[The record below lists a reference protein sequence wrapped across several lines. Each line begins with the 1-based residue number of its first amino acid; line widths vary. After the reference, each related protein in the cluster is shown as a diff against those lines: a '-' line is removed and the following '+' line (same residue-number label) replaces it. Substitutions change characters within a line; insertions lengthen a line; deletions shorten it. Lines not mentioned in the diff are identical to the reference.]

1 MRVNKQGD
9 WQKFIDLLKQTK
21 PSKWRLVV
29 ALLLSVTATLGGLI
43 IPLFTKNLVDSFSMT
58 SFHQMTIVILA
69 IAFVAQAVANGFS
82 IYLLNY
88 VGQGIVA
95 ELRKRLWTKFLRLPV
110 PYYDRTRTGDMISR
124 MTNDTG
130 VLKNLITD
138 HVTNFFTGIISII
151 GSVAILLYLDW
162 KMTLI
167 MLTAAPLTLFI
178 LFPLG
183 GQMYKISKGLQDET
197 AAFTTTISQVLS
209 EIRLVKASNA
219 ERIEKANG
227 QEGIRNLFR
236 FGLREGKVQALISP
250 LVSFVLMALLVVII
264 GYGGVRV
271 SSGALTPGDLV
282 AFILYLFQIMM
293 PMVQFSTFFTE
304 LQKAKGATER
314 IIRTLEHPE
323 EDFVSG
329 VEVTETDLPIVAEGL
344 TFGYENEQYVLQDLN
359 FTIQQGKAT
368 AIVGPS
374 GSGKTTLFALLER
387 YYKPNEGTIYFGT
400 TPIHRFSL
408 RSWRRLF
415 GYVSQE
421 SPIIAGTIR
430 ENICYGL
437 EEEVN
442 EEALRNAAKMA
453 YADEFIGSFPDGYET
468 EVGERGMKL
477 SGGQRQRI
485 GIARALLRN
494 PKILML
500 DEATS
505 SLDSQSEIYV
515 QKALQNLMRGRTTL
529 VIAHRLS
536 TVVDADQILFLDQGK
551 LTGVGTHEELY
562 ATHEKYR
569 TFATQQLRMKEHGD

>member
-1 MRVNKQGD
+1 MERMEKRGE
-9 WQKFIDLLKQTK
+9 WQQFFDLIRKTN
-21 PSKWRLVV
+21 PPIWRLAA
-29 ALLLSVTATLGGLI
+29 ALFLSVASSVGGLV
-43 IPLFTKNLVDSFSMT
+43 IPLFTKDLVDSFSIAAIN
-58 SFHQMTIVILA
+58 QMTIAVLVA
-69 IAFVAQAVANGFS
+69 AFVAQAAASGLS
-82 IYLLNY
+82 IYFLTH
-88 VGQGIVA
+88 VGQGIVK
-95 ELRKRLWTKFLRLPV
+95 ELRKRLWDKFLRLPV
-110 PYYDRTRTGDMISR
+110 SYYDRARTGNMISR

-130 VLKNLITD
+130 ILKNLITS
-138 HVTNFFTGIISII
+138 HVTSFFTGIISIV

-162 KMTLI
+162 KMTVI
-167 MLTAAPLTLFI
+167 MLTAAPLTLFM

-183 GQMYKISKGLQDET
+183 SQMYKISKGLQDKT
-197 AAFTTTISQVLS
+197 AAFTANINQVLA

-219 ERIEKANG
+219 ERIEKEKGYAD
-227 QEGIRNLFR
+227 IRTLCR

-250 LVSFVLMALLVVII
+250 LVTFVLMAMLVIII

-271 SSGALTPGDLV
+271 STGALSAGDLV

-314 IIRTLEHPE
+314 IIQTLEHPE
-323 EDFVSG
+323 EDFSSG
-329 VEVTETDLPIVAEGL
+329 KALTETNHPIVVKGL
-344 TFGYENEQYVLQDLN
+344 SFAYEKAQYVLQDLN
-359 FTIQQGKAT
+359 FTIQQGKVT

-387 YYKPNEGTIYFGT
+387 FYEPDEGIILFGK
-400 TPIHRFSL
+400 TPIEQFSL

-421 SPIIAGTIR
+421 SPIVAGTIR

-437 EEEVN
+437 EEEVSD
-442 EEALRNAAKMA
+442 EALRSAAKMA
-453 YADEFIGSFPDGYET
+453 YADEFIDAFPDRYET
-468 EVGERGMKL
+468 EVGERGVKL

-485 GIARALLRN
+485 GIARALLRD

-536 TVVDADQILFLDQGK
+536 TVVDADQILFLDNGR
-551 LTGVGTHEELY
+551 LTGVGTHEELFN
-562 ATHEKYR
+562 THEKYR
-569 TFATQQLRMKEHGD
+569 MFATQQLRMHD